1 MEKFNELKAL
11 VAGLEDDAAK
21 FFEKDNK
28 AAGVR
33 LRKGLQEIKTLAQDL
48 RLSVSEKNKEDK

>member
-1 MEKFNELKAL
+1 MEKFNELKELIATI
-11 VAGLEDDAAK
+11 EDDVTK

-33 LRKGLQEIKTLAQDL
+33 TRKGLQEIKKLAQLL
-48 RLSVSEKNKEDK
+48 RLDISEKNKG

>member
-11 VAGLEDDAAK
+11 VASLEEDAAK
-21 FFEKDNK
+21 FYEKENK

-48 RLSVSEKNKEDK
+48 RLDVSGKNKPKA

>member
-11 VAGLEDDAAK
+11 VANMEEDVTK
-21 FFEKDNK
+21 FYEKDNK

-33 LRKGLQEIKTLAQDL
+33 VRKTLQEIKGLAQTM
-48 RLSVSEKNKEDK
+48 RVEVSDKNKA